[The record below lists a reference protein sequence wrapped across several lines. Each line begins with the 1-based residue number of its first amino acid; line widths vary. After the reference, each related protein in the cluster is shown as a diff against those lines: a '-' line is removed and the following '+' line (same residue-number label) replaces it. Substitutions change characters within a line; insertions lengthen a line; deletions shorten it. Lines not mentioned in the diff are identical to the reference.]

1 MTATLAPS
9 CAASRVRGAVPPVRQ
24 RGFTLVEVLVA
35 LGIVSIALLS
45 GVQASSALT
54 RNAQRQTDTLL
65 AQICAENELVKVRLV
80 KQMPGV
86 GENAFT
92 CTQAD
97 RSFNGKL
104 IVATTPNP
112 SFLRVDAQVF
122 DGEYSILRLTTVVGR
137 F

>member
-1 MTATLAPS
+1 MTRILPRRPA
-9 CAASRVRGAVPPVRQ
+9 

-35 LGIVSIALLS
+35 LGIVSVALLS

-54 RNAQRQTDTLL
+54 RNAQRQSDALL
-65 AQICAENELVKVRLV
+65 AQLCAENALVRVRLS
-80 KQMPGV
+80 QQLPGV
-86 GENAFT
+86 GETAFS
-92 CTQAD
+92 CTQAERVLD
-97 RSFNGKL
+97 GRL

-122 DGEYSILRLTTVVGR
+122 DGEYSLLRISTVVGR

>member
-1 MTATLAPS
+1 MSARMTRRS
-9 CAASRVRGAVPPVRQ
+9 

-35 LGIVSIALLS
+35 LGIVSVALLS

-54 RNAQRQTDTLL
+54 RNAQRQSDALL
-65 AQICAENELVKVRLV
+65 AQLCVENELVKVRLA
-80 KQMPGV
+80 QQLPGV
-86 GENAFT
+86 GQSAFT
-92 CTQAD
+92 CTQAERVFD
-97 RSFNGKL
+97 GRL

-122 DGEYSILRLTTVVGR
+122 DGEYSLLRISTVVGR